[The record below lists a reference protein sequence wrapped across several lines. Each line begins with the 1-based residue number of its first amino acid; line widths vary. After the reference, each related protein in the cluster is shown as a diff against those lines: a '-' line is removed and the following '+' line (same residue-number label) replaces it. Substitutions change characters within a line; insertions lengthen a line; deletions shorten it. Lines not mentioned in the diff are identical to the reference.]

1 MSDDNDN
8 VEDLEE
14 VALIE
19 TEVEMENEIMEET
32 SFNGQDDEITDEPEE
47 EETPTKRWAQGA
59 PYIELYFFYSTNY
72 SKVPNNCVD
81 ITSFIYMV
89 NEFLKDF
96 LCR

>member
-19 TEVEMENEIMEET
+19 TEVEMENEIIEET

-47 EETPTKRWAQGA
+47 EETPTKRWAQGVS
-59 PYIELYFFYSTNY
+59 YWIELFLHYFLF
-72 SKVPNNCVD
+72 
-81 ITSFIYMV
+81 
-89 NEFLKDF
+89 
-96 LCR
+96 

>member
-1 MSDDNDN
+1 MSDDDNN

-19 TEVEMENEIMEET
+19 TDVEMENEIIEET

-47 EETPTKRWAQGA
+47 EETPTKRWAQGV
-59 PYIELYFFYSTNY
+59 PYWIVLFYTTYY

-81 ITSFIYMV
+81 ITSFIYKV